1 MEVSIALCIGISE
14 ITHEA
19 FRNMVMTFE
28 SVPKWHRLV
37 PTNSIVKKGRSLARA
52 PWGGS
57 TNFVGAY
64 ELILKVCMDSKLSR
78 EDMPSIIVFS
88 DMQFNAA
95 AGLGGNHWL
104 KMQGV
109 LDNIKARVAP
119 VATSLG
125 WSDMEPAPIVFWN
138 LRNSGGHPV
147 NKTSEGAVLL
157 SGFSPSLLK
166 LVMNCEALQE
176 EEIEVVQSDG
186 TVTTEKI
193 RVSPEQVL
201 RKMLDDDLYAP
212 VRAILPAS
220 NEGALVE
227 YISLEKELADTTIAN
242 NDKDEEFMIVE

>member
-1 MEVSIALCIGISE
+1 
-14 ITHEA
+14 
-19 FRNMVMTFE
+19 
-28 SVPKWHRLV
+28 
-37 PTNSIVKKGRSLARA
+37 
-52 PWGGS
+52 
-57 TNFVGAY
+57 
-64 ELILKVCMDSKLSR
+64 
-78 EDMPSIIVFS
+78 
-88 DMQFNAA
+88 MQFNAA

-125 WSDMEPAPIVFWN
+125 WSDTEPTPIVFWN
-138 LRNSGGHPV
+138 LRNTGGHPV

-157 SGFSPSLLK
+157 SGFS
-166 LVMNCEALQE
+166 LVMNGEALQK

-186 TVTTEKI
+186 TVTTTEKI
-193 RVSPEQVL
+193 QVSPEQVL

-212 VRAILPAS
+212 VRAILAAS

-227 YISLEKELADTTIAN
+227 YSSLEKELADTTIAN